1 MLTSCA
7 PCTGPTYTDKPNG
20 LTQCTSCTVCDQG
33 ENCLKECL
41 TTSNTVCGVLE
52 GNYCTDFSEGECK
65 KAEKHTTCKP
75 GQFIRHP
82 DGTCCTMCTPGY
94 FVYTH
99 CTRTDITVCVQC
111 PNSTFTDKPH
121 GRRICNP
128 CTACNDDSGLKTVK
142 ECKPSSDA
150 VCGVLEGNYCIDPY
164 EGGCRAA
171 KKHTTCKPGH
181 FIKHPGTHSNDTV
194 CENCPGNSFSDG
206 TSTFCIPHTNCKA
219 KRLST
224 VKAGD
229 SVSDAE
235 CGERS
240 RIPLIV
246 VIIALVSVLVV
257 IVGEVL
263 KFKYKKIKIE
273 PPLNGEYFC
282 NLIKIIGVFSK
293 KLC

>member
-1 MLTSCA
+1 LFSFQICVVFLLIVENN
-7 PCTGPTYTDKPNG
+7 PC
-20 LTQCTSCTVCDQG
+20 SA
-33 ENCLKECL
+33 
-41 TTSNTVCGVLE
+41 CGWAQYE
-52 GNYCTDFSEGECK
+52 
-65 KAEKHTTCKP
+65 
-75 GQFIRHP
+75 I

-282 NLIKIIGVFSK
+282 NLIKIIGDYCNSAVRTGLLKSHFCALLITTCPNQDHRS
-293 KLC
+293 LEPILEALDVRLTGLHPEWDYSIY